1 MAIMMYFM
9 FAPAKVEESHESVN
23 ASNHTNISE
32 TTTRKMRTG
41 GHGNQIMLIPGLSL
55 DNLLM
60 FLLATPV
67 QVFCFKVLIVL
78 VSAPFYLCICYR
90 IVSCMSC
97 CK

>member
-9 FAPAKVEESHESVN
+9 FAPAKVEEPYENVN
-23 ASNHTNISE
+23 ATNHTNISE

-41 GHGNQIMLIPGLSL
+41 GHGNQIMLTPGLSL

-67 QVFCFKVLIVL
+67 QVLSF
-78 VSAPFYLCICYR
+78 
-90 IVSCMSC
+90 
-97 CK
+97 